1 MTRGSKMAQ
10 DSQQGGFTI
19 VELLVTIVVLAI
31 VAGGITML
39 DTAKQHR
46 NTAGNNS

>member
-1 MTRGSKMAQ
+1 MAQ

-39 DTAKQHR
+39 FLTSM
-46 NTAGNNS
+46 AGRRRRF